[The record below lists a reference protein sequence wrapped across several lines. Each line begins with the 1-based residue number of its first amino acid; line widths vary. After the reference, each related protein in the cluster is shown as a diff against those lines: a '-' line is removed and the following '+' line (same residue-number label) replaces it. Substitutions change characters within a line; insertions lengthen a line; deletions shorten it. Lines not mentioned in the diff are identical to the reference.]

1 MGSSDLTT
9 TKQKN
14 ISFSGGGLKAAL
26 LTCAKFKGWP
36 FIIAWAHRIT
46 GVVLVVYLWFH
57 IATLSFLAQPA
68 AYDSK
73 MKIFQNIFFVFMEWL
88 LAVPVVFHAL
98 NGGRLILYESFG
110 VRKNETL
117 IGWVL
122 ICGALYT
129 VLLGVMMLLGSQ
141 SATALFYWLTI
152 LALCAGVGYPVF
164 AKIWPT
170 RNAWPWKLQ
179 RLTGAFLLVAIPAH
193 LLFMHLNAAMGHE
206 AGVVIARMQN
216 VFIKTMDVAL
226 VVFALYHGGYG
237 LLSIL
242 KDYVQSK
249 TLQQI
254 WAALIALIMILFGG
268 WAVKLTL
275 MI

>member
-9 TKQKN
+9 TKRKP
-14 ISFSGGGLKAAL
+14 ISFSSGGLNVAV
-26 LTCAKFKGWP
+26 LTCAKLKGWP
-36 FIIAWAHRIT
+36 FIVAWAHRIT
-46 GVVLVVYLWFH
+46 GVVLVAYLWFH
-57 IATLSFLAQPA
+57 IATLSFLVHPA

-73 MKIFQNIFFVFMEWL
+73 IKVFQNVVFVFMEWL

-110 VRKNETL
+110 VRKNKTL

-122 ICGALYT
+122 IGGALYT
-129 VLLGVMMLLGSQ
+129 ILLGVMMLLGSQ
-141 SATALFYWLTI
+141 STTAIFYWLTI
-152 LALCAGVGYPVF
+152 LFLCIGVVYPVF
-164 AKIWPT
+164 AKIWSSP
-170 RNAWPWKLQ
+170 NKLAWKFQ

-216 VFIKTMDVAL
+216 FFIKAMDVVM
-226 VVFALYHGGYG
+226 VVLALYHGGYG
-237 LLSIL
+237 LLSIF
-242 KDYVQSK
+242 KDYVPSK

-254 WAALIALIMILFGG
+254 CAALIALMMILFGG

-275 MI
+275 VI